1 MEQIRHQPTTRSW
14 RLLGLTGLAL
24 SVALFLNEG
33 QARTLPIPPPMKS
46 VTVQNTHTFEMASK
60 VQPAEKN
67 HAFQLTKLTQRPEVG
82 TREMEHEDKTQKKKL
97 GLAILFLGML
107 AEKS

>member
-33 QARTLPIPPPMKS
+33 QARTLPIPPHIQT
-46 VTVQNTHTFEMASK
+46 VTGQNTPIPEMGSK
-60 VQPAEKN
+60 VQPVEKN
-67 HAFQLTKLTQRPEVG
+67 HASQLTKITERPEVG
-82 TREMEHEDKTQKKKL
+82 TQEMEHEDKSQKKKL